1 MIEEELLKKIK
12 ALRKQQ
18 GLSLRDFGAC
28 LGVSGQY
35 VSMIERGK
43 APLKMDDY
51 FKICEVLNIS
61 PVKLLIENNQ
71 ECETLVEKIC
81 ALSERDFKLVVTMI
95 EFMQ

>member
-18 GLSLRDFGAC
+18 GLSLRDFGTC

-61 PVKLLIENNQ
+61 PAKLLIEDNQ
-71 ECETLVEKIC
+71 ECETLVEKIY
-81 ALSERDFKLVVTMI
+81 ALSERDFRLVATMV
-95 EFMQ
+95 ELM

>member
-18 GLSLRDFGAC
+18 GISLRDFGAY

-51 FKICEVLNIS
+51 FKICELFNIS
-61 PVKLLIENNQ
+61 PAKLLREDKK